1 MIYNDII
8 SDLDKK
14 LEALEIDNNDSLYK
28 SEIGIT
34 YTETSIKR
42 LQKLVIDNGFKTLKS
57 EIHFFKHVKPL
68 VFSKLIYYVKLINI
82 ESKRPR
88 SRSKSQIRY
97 LNNHI
102 DKLQIY
108 FNDNLEFYHYY
119 RRGATFL
126 DEQYFVRGKADLR
139 LHPDSFHFF
148 TDEQFSTCQDS
159 TVATIMAYDM
169 LIVYLQQEIAKLEN
183 NTENVMP
190 KSMYKQSKLFWTG
203 SKTDLIEL
211 IYALHSSGVVNSG
224 TADIKELASI
234 CEQIFNIELGN
245 YYHTFIEIRSRKC
258 NNTKFLDKLKES
270 LIKRIEVLNE

>member
-211 IYALHSSGVVNSG
+211 IYALNSSGVVNSG